1 MAKKVKAK
9 VEEGYEILED
19 WSTELGIPVNDIR
32 EVVDELKEKI
42 KIAHPDKSDDEARDI
57 AIGRFFSSKKKHLT
71 DIGTDKVVIKIL
83 QNTGPFDWVAAKRAV
98 ALAEY
103 EKDPTNAVNKGFVN
117 LVYNDLGEVVEINPR
132 YYWPLNRAK
141 KPNKKLGEE
150 LPDYNYLWFMSGIGL
165 LKSELDKGE
174 FGKKIRKVEISIPN
188 EYANPKSKSFI
199 PVITHEW
206 LLADM
211 RVTGDDKK
219 IRTLSLEAKEITN
232 LTNVFENST
241 LNRLKDSSISKLFKS
256 QIITLK
262 DLTLTFE
269 KNVQWGSKKEH
280 SRGTNKTFL
289 SSVFVA
295 ATDPGNEGLSGSIA
309 VVSPEMG
316 MIDKDGNEVKPIKV
330 WWKDSL
336 PLDFGEGTK
345 LELFYRMKQNELK
358 SGDNFTGEWG
368 NITFDAQGFIMLVK
382 EKREVDKQKK
392 EPVKKPKGSKKIE
405 ANEDEEPAP
414 ETIEDDELDFE
425 DMSDLDGLVDDIIG
439 DEKEIDNE
447 SDEKEIDN
455 ELDEE
460 EIDL

>member
-1 MAKKVKAK
+1 MAKKVKVK
-9 VEEGYEILED
+9 IEEGYEVLEA
-19 WSTELGIPVNDIR
+19 WSHELGIPVEDTIIAVNKY
-32 EVVDELKEKI
+32 KEKI
-42 KIAHPDKSDDEARDI
+42 KISHPDMSNDEARDL

-71 DIGTDKVVIKIL
+71 DIGTSKVVIKIL
-83 QNTGPFDWVAAKRAV
+83 QNTGPFNWVAAKRAV

-103 EKDPTNAVNKGFVN
+103 DKDPDKAVEKGFVSV
-117 LVYNDLGEVVEINPR
+117 VYNDLGEVVEVNPL

-141 KPNKKLGEE
+141 KPNKKLGEL

-211 RVTGDDKK
+211 RVTGEDKK
-219 IRTLSLEAKEITN
+219 TRTVFLEAKEITN

-262 DLTLTFE
+262 DLMLTFE

-280 SRGTNKTFL
+280 SRGTNRTFL

-368 NITFDAQGFIMLVK
+368 NITFDARGFIMLVK
-382 EKREVDKQKK
+382 EKQDIEKQEK
-392 EPVKKPKGSKKIE
+392 EPVKKSKGSKKIE

-414 ETIEDDELDFE
+414 ETIKDDELDFN
-425 DMSDLDGLVDDIIG
+425 DMSDLDEIVDDIIG
-439 DEKEIDNE
+439 DEE
-447 SDEKEIDN
+447 EIDN

-460 EIDL
+460 DIDL